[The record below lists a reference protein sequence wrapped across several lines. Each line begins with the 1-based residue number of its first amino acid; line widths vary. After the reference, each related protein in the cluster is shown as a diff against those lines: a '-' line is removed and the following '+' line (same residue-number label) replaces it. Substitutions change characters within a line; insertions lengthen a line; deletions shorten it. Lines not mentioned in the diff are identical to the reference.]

1 MHRSSDMKASFA
13 ALTALTALLLLCP
26 STALAQPEFIKSNV
40 GKMIRK
46 IGVHANTSFRAPV
59 DHDVTEGRTYGLSI
73 GLSPGETNGWRY
85 PFALAFFSE
94 HLNSPSGTQFARL
107 RSRALLGGIGYG
119 WHFGKLSTGVALQA
133 GYAIYSLRGEGD
145 VFTALDL
152 INGPVTM
159 DVSDTWLLRPQIK
172 AEYFLTR
179 RITVRVSG
187 DYVQTRPE
195 ISVTTPAGRIDKR
208 WDASNFHANIGIGVY
223 PFHK

>member
-1 MHRSSDMKASFA
+1 MRLTTIFILATVLIGTPSPLQAQSSFVKDN
-13 ALTALTALLLLCP
+13 TAK
-26 STALAQPEFIKSNV
+26 IV
-40 GKMIRK
+40 RK
-46 IGVHANTSFRAPV
+46 VGVHANTSFRAPV

-85 PFALAFFSE
+85 PFALVFFSE

-133 GYAIYSLRGEGD
+133 GYSIYSLHGEGD
-145 VFTALDL
+145 VFRALELSD
-152 INGPVTM
+152 GPVTM

-179 RITVRVSG
+179 KFTVRVSG
-187 DYVQTRPE
+187 DYVLTHPE
-195 ISVTTPAGRIDKR
+195 IVVITPADRFSNR
-208 WDASNFHANIGIGVY
+208 WDASNFHFNVGIGVY